1 MESTLNKKIKGYST
15 LAGSLLAMAN
25 VADGQIVYTDLADV
39 TVSGDGA
46 SYDLDLN
53 NDGTVDYRINIT
65 SNGGTGVKMLA
76 EALGNNAIAGTAAAP
91 YFYPYVMDL
100 NDVIGPDLEWNGGA
114 NQTMA
119 ISGYYPDPYG
129 NWFGEIDKYL
139 GLRLDMGS
147 DNHYGWARLDVSDDA
162 KTLTVKDY
170 AYESTAETE
179 IMAGATGG
187 VGVSPLVE
195 SEMNIFT
202 MEHQIYVQLNNSEN
216 GLISV
221 SNLVGQQVKAAEI
234 TGTTVSID
242 MKEQPAGIYLVSVNQ
257 NNERFT
263 QKVTIK

>member
-1 MESTLNKKIKGYST
+1 
-15 LAGSLLAMAN
+15 MAN

-129 NWFGEIDKYL
+129 NWFGQIDKYL

-147 DNHYGWARLDVSDDA
+147 DNHYGWARLDVSDDG

-170 AYESTAETE
+170 AYEATAETE
-179 IMAGATGG
+179 IAAGATGTIG
-187 VGVSPLVE
+187 INSPAENAINV
-195 SEMNIFT
+195 FT
-202 MEHQIYVQLNNSEN
+202 MEHEIYVQLNKGFN
-216 GLISV
+216 GLITV
-221 SNLVGQQVKAAEI
+221 SNLVGQQIKAAEI
-234 TGTTVSID
+234 KGSMTTMNLND
-242 MKEQPAGIYLVSVNQ
+242 QPAGVYLVTVDQ
-257 NNERFT
+257 DGALFT
-263 QKVTIK
+263 KKVTLL